1 MTRIVEP
8 FIQDLRQQVLKMG
21 RMAEAIV
28 AKSMASV
35 FDHNASLASE
45 VPKDD
50 LEIYRADVIIDEM
63 VLRALAL
70 LDLRCRCQQ
79 GELPS
84 GGAMA
89 SVRS

>member
-50 LEIYRADVIIDEM
+50 LEIDRADVIIDEM

-70 LDLRCRCQQ
+70 QAPVANDLRQAISICQ
-79 GELPS
+79 
-84 GGAMA
+84 
-89 SVRS
+89 